1 MADKSTIL
9 VVDDIQSI
17 REFCQ
22 LALATDDWD
31 VVAATNGQE
40 ALTLVES
47 IRFDLV
53 LLDLGLP
60 DMNGLEVCKQIK
72 QNEFTS
78 RIPVIAFTGRFPT
91 TEDKVTGF
99 NYGLTDYIL
108 KPLDAHELKARVS
121 SILRQKHEQD
131 AIQKAYAT
139 ENERT
144 QRIMQEIQDRFLALA
159 ENSFDLISEINPQGL
174 LCYCSANYNEILG
187 VNAADLIGKKLID
200 LVHPDDVTTIHQA
213 IDSLF
218 AKGGS
223 TRFAFRQKHIHG
235 MYRWFEATGKAFTT
249 ADGELRVVLTCR
261 DTTEQKERE
270 DRLNYLASHDLLTG
284 LLNRN
289 ALYEALTNYILQA
302 RKNIPGVMLFMDMD
316 QLKIVNDTVG
326 HTAGDRLIEEVA
338 GIVRRMLGDDDTFV
352 RFAGDEFIALLG
364 KCSLQDGMERA
375 HDICK
380 AVGDFPFTIDGQQFQ
395 PRLSIGITPIDG
407 SKSGEEIVSNADAA
421 CYAAKRKGGD
431 RVEAFEES
439 ATLIRDLQSDSEI
452 HSRIKLAVQQ
462 DCLQLWYMPIV
473 NISTGKVAY
482 FEALLRWK
490 DKDGLWQVPSN
501 FFGVAERYRMAEFL
515 DKHIIDRAI
524 RDLKAA
530 PSMKVSINLSG
541 QSLES
546 FSLSD
551 YILEKLEDAKIET
564 QRVAFEITE
573 TAFIQN
579 LGHAIEFV
587 RHLQS
592 KGITF
597 ALDDFGRGFSSLSQL
612 RDIPV
617 DLIKIDGDFIRKI
630 DSESLNQ
637 AIVQSINL
645 IAHQLKRKTVAEYVG
660 DLATYTKVTQLGV
673 DYAQGYYLGSP
684 RPLSE
689 LFDIKVDGNT

>member
-9 VVDDIQSI
+9 VVDDIASI

-22 LALATDDWD
+22 LALTSDDWD
-31 VVAATNGQE
+31 VVTASNGQE
-40 ALTLVES
+40 ALTLVEA

-72 QNEFTS
+72 ASATTGG
-78 RIPVIAFTGRFPT
+78 IPIIAFTGRFPT
-91 TEDKVTGF
+91 SEDKVTGF
-99 NYGLTDYIL
+99 SYGLTDYML
-108 KPLDAHELKARVS
+108 KPLDGHELKARVS

-131 AIQKAYAT
+131 SIRQAYAT
-139 ENERT
+139 ESERT

-159 ENSFDLISEINPQGL
+159 ENSFDLISEINSQGL
-174 LCYCSANYNEILG
+174 LCYCSLNYQEILG
-187 VNAADLIGKKLID
+187 LNSTDLIGKKLIE
-200 LVHPDDVTTIHQA
+200 LAHPDDVDTIHKA
-213 IDSLF
+213 IDVLF
-218 AKGGS
+218 SRGGS
-223 TRFAFRQKHIHG
+223 TRFAFRQKHFHG
-235 MYRWFEATGKAFTT
+235 MYRWFEATAKAFTT
-249 ADGELRVVLTCR
+249 ADGERRVVLTCR
-261 DTTEQKERE
+261 DTSEQKERE

-289 ALYEALTNYILQA
+289 ALYEALSNYILRA
-302 RKNIPGVMLFMDMD
+302 RKNIPSVMLFMDMD

-326 HTAGDRLIEEVA
+326 HTAGDHLIEEVS
-338 GIVRRMLGDDDTFV
+338 GIVRRMLEAEDTFV

-364 KCSLQDGMERA
+364 NCSLQAGIERA
-375 HDICK
+375 RNICK
-380 AVGDFPFTIDGQQFQ
+380 AVGDFPFTVDSQQFQ
-395 PRLSIGITPIDG
+395 PRLSIGLTPIDG

-421 CYAAKRKGGD
+421 CYTAKRKGGD
-431 RVEAFEES
+431 RVEVFEES
-439 ATLIRDLQSDSEI
+439 TTIIRDLQSDSEI

-462 DCLQLWYMPIV
+462 DILKLWYMPIV
-473 NISTGKVAY
+473 NIATGKVSY
-482 FEALLRWK
+482 FEALLRWQ

-515 DKHIIDRAI
+515 DKHIIKCAI

-530 PSMKVSINLSG
+530 PALKVSINLSG

-546 FSLSD
+546 TSLSD
-551 YILEKLEDAKIET
+551 YILENFEDSNIDP
-564 QRVAFEITE
+564 QRVTFEITE

-592 KGITF
+592 KKITF

-630 DSESLNQ
+630 DSETLNQ
-637 AIVQSINL
+637 AIVQSISL

-660 DLATYTKVTQLGV
+660 DLATYTKITELGV

-689 LFDIKVDGNT
+689 LYDTEPTGSS